1 MKLLQGLGSVLVGIL
16 TVKSSYDL
24 FNYSDIPPSL
34 DTTLSIYKDCRVF
47 YRAGDNSTKNLE
59 PTFVAISK
67 RNQCIVSQT
76 PPTHH
81 IINGKI
87 NGVMTLL

>member
-1 MKLLQGLGSVLVGIL
+1 LLQGLGSIFFGIL
-16 TVKSSYDL
+16 TVKSTSDL

-34 DTTLSIYKDCRVF
+34 DITLSIYKDCSVF

-59 PTFVAISK
+59 PKFVAISK
-67 RNQCIVSQT
+67 KNQCIVSQT
-76 PPTHH
+76 PSTSN

-87 NGVMTLL
+87 NGVMTL